1 MLESPT
7 SADAFEIF
15 GITERENAYTSLLAY
30 LLKASAFLTEHVL
43 KLGFSEP
50 PPALELAV
58 HRQCPLNPSDIV
70 DILLEGKDAKGQ
82 RWALFIETK
91 VHSAEFGDQ
100 TERYHAACQARVG
113 ASGQVGGLLLT
124 LEGEPALC
132 KHVRPLRHRDLAV
145 QIDARSAD
153 FAINGLLQQAAAAY
167 VTRAR
172 VPVPV
177 ANDHTPLTELLARH
191 DGLVPRLAGANAL
204 AKVLTTGIP
213 GGWIASTVWI
223 QGRGHANPGLLLRQ
237 AGWEGP
243 PIMGKRVT
251 RENFNLHLELELTES
266 VSWRLKLHFET
277 QPYLPQRALAQLD
290 GNAKFIKLRETFRAL
305 LVDKLGKSSGWKAKG
320 RKLQI
325 AVFPIPLAPE
335 ATVTQLRD
343 ALTPALQHIAPR
355 VASALATARGE

>member
-30 LLKASAFLTEHVL
+30 LLTASASLTEHVL
-43 KLGFSEP
+43 KQGFSEP
-50 PPALELAV
+50 PPALELVV

-100 TERYHAACQARVG
+100 TERYYTACQARVG
-113 ASGQVGGLLLT
+113 ATGQVGGLLLT

-145 QIDARSAD
+145 QIDARAAD
-153 FAINGLLQQAAAAY
+153 FAVNSWLQQAAAPGHASRSRWR
-167 VTRAR
+167 TTT
-172 VPVPV
+172 P
-177 ANDHTPLTELLARH
+177 PLTELLVRH
-191 DGLVPRLAGANAL
+191 DGLVPRLAGADAL
-204 AKVLTTGIP
+204 AKALTIGIP
-213 GGWIASTVWI
+213 GDWIASTVWI

-243 PIMGKRVT
+243 SIKGNRVT

-266 VSWRLKLHFET
+266 PSWRLKLHFET
-277 QPYLPQRALAQLD
+277 QPYLPQRALVKLD
-290 GNAKFIKLRETFRAL
+290 GHAKFIKLRETFRAL
-305 LVDKLGKSSGWKAKG
+305 LVEKLGTSSGWKAKG

-325 AVFPIPLAPE
+325 AVFQLPVARE

-343 ALTPALQHIAPR
+343 ALTPALTHIAPR
-355 VASALATARGE
+355 VAGALAAARGE